1 MKFRLI
7 MSSAVEEEMSRQ
19 FAVPVFSPMLWPA
32 DEPIPAQF
40 IEVELD
46 LVKAYFKTD
55 GGGGAE
61 TPRSRQPAGEAT

>member
-7 MSSAVEEEMSRQ
+7 MSTAVEKEMARE
-19 FAVPVFSPMLWPA
+19 FAVPVFSPILWPLYK
-32 DEPIPAQF
+32 PIPAQF
-40 IEVELD
+40 VEVDFSLGEIST
-46 LVKAYFKTD
+46 TD